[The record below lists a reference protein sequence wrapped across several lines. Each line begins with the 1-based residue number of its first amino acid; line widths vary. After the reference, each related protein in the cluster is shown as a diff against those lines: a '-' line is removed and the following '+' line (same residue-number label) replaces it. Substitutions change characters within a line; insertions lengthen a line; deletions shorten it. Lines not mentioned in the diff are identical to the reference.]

1 MTDGETDSEY
11 RHRQPLLSHEPLSPV
26 DSKLLSVLWEDPGD
40 SEDEDSDAVAASVAL
55 PRHVRFE
62 DDEEE
67 RPRKRLKKLAAV
79 ESGCEC
85 PPTKGTTCAS
95 HRSMQLLFQL
105 KEAQD
110 GKNYLKVDETN
121 DTGACLNYM
130 VLDLALAINDKCP
143 ECVVDKGKY
152 VSAKI
157 TYSADAGE
165 MARVGFIKLK
175 FIVRNKSKQE
185 VQIVRRYELLT
196 KCILQCIHGM
206 KSQSIERGFLDVH
219 AQESSATMSPETYC
233 AREPSVN
240 VFPVVRQANHLEL
253 SF

>member
-1 MTDGETDSEY
+1 
-11 RHRQPLLSHEPLSPV
+11 
-26 DSKLLSVLWEDPGD
+26 
-40 SEDEDSDAVAASVAL
+40 
-55 PRHVRFE
+55 
-62 DDEEE
+62 
-67 RPRKRLKKLAAV
+67 
-79 ESGCEC
+79 
-85 PPTKGTTCAS
+85 
-95 HRSMQLLFQL
+95 MQLLFQL

-121 DTGACLNYM
+121 DTGACFNYM
-130 VLDLALAINDKCP
+130 VLDLALAISDKCP
-143 ECVVDKGKY
+143 ECVVEKGKY
-152 VSAKI
+152 VKEKV

-175 FIVRNKSKQE
+175 FMARNKSKQE

-206 KSQSIERGFLDVH
+206 KSQSTERGFLDVH
-219 AQESSATMSPETYC
+219 AQESSATMSPESYC
-233 AREPSVN
+233 AREPATN